1 MGFFDS
7 IKKWFSSEA
16 AEVKESATA
25 AKSRME
31 SEMDR
36 REAELHATPE
46 QKLEQIQ
53 SEITDDPFAELRGK
67 IEGQQAHADAVE
79 ELAQTGEETVQEAAE
94 GTDSATAH
102 DPENPSRS

>member
-1 MGFFDS
+1 VGFFDS

-53 SEITDDPFAELRGK
+53 SEITDDPFAEVRGK
-67 IEGQQAHADAVE
+67 IEGQQAHADAVDE
-79 ELAQTGEETVQEAAE
+79 VAQTGGEAVQEAVEA
-94 GTDSATAH
+94 TDAATES
-102 DPENPSRS
+102 DPDPPRQS